1 MLVLASQSPR
11 RQEILQQ
18 ARIPFIVRVNAVNED
33 ALENE
38 NPEDYVQRL
47 AREKA
52 EAVECGAGEVVLGAD
67 TAVIVK
73 GEIFGKPRDRSDAIR
88 MLECLQGRKHEVLTG
103 VCLRSARG
111 TLCNYASTGVWFSA
125 LSRREIEDYVDS
137 GEPMD
142 KAGAYAVQGVA
153 SRFVERID
161 GSYSNVVGL
170 PVALVWQMLQENI

>member
-11 RQEILQQ
+11 RQELLQQ
-18 ARIPFIVRVNAVNED
+18 AGIPFIVRVNAVNED

-38 NPEDYVQRL
+38 TPEDYVQRL
-47 AREKA
+47 ACEKA
-52 EAVECGAGEVVLGAD
+52 EAVECGDGEIVLGAD

-73 GEIFGKPRDRSDAIR
+73 GEIFGKPRDREDAIR
-88 MLECLQGRKHEVLTG
+88 MLEFLQGRKHEVLTG
-103 VCLRSARG
+103 VCLRSAKG
-111 TLCNYASTGVWFSA
+111 AICNYASTGVWFSA
-125 LSRREIEDYVDS
+125 LSRQEIETYVDT

-161 GSYSNVVGL
+161 GSYANVVGL
-170 PVALVWQMLQENI
+170 PVALVWQMLHENV